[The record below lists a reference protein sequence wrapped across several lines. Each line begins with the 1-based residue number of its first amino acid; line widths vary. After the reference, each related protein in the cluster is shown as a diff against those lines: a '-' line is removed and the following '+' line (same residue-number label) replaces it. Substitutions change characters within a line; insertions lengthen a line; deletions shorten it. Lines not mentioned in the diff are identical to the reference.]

1 MGFFNRLFGG
11 QEELP
16 ELDAANPVA
25 RRLEEVK
32 PALEDLAKRVRDPL
46 EVVPCPHGTFVF
58 IGKPRKRFGA
68 AWVEGGKV
76 KNLRQF
82 AEEHHIP
89 SDRLGSLVEA
99 LQKLYEHEAMKVP
112 RYVTRVAERTVVVD
126 ASEELGRKVE
136 QMLQQTATH

>member
-1 MGFFNRLFGG
+1 MGFFNRIFGDR
-11 QEELP
+11 EELP

-32 PALEDLAKRVRDPL
+32 PALENLAKRVRDPL

-68 AWVEGGKV
+68 AWVEGSEV

-82 AEEHHIP
+82 AEERNIP
-89 SDRLGSLVEA
+89 SDRLGSLVET
-99 LQKLYEHEAMKVP
+99 LQRIYEQEAMRAP
-112 RYVTRVAERTVVVD
+112 RYVTRVADRTVVVD

-136 QMLQQTATH
+136 EVFEQSATH